1 MDTGW
6 KDPDNHR
13 LALSRSLASSSRQVA
28 RVQGSPCLSLQ
39 PLRRERD
46 LCLADPGY
54 AFLVGCIK
62 PLTGSQEAQ
71 DCILLGPRE
80 ERAPTTWAVSAEQS
94 LDLGVLPSAQSPP
107 SVPLVPQDKMII
119 TMMVTMA
126 ATDYTFG
133 LCYALG

>member
-13 LALSRSLASSSRQVA
+13 LALSRSLSSSSRQVA

-80 ERAPTTWAVSAEQS
+80 ERAPTTWAVSSRAEPGPGS
-94 LDLGVLPSAQSPP
+94 PTFSSVSALSAF
-107 SVPLVPQDKMII
+107 SPQDKMTI

-133 LCYALG
+133 LRYALG